1 VLLVRRLIQRHAKAG
16 DVNGEV
22 LDLMTLIREQM
33 GGRNTKVKGAVLPPN
48 IRDASVPLLLAAPIN
63 S

>member
-1 VLLVRRLIQRHAKAG
+1 MQRHAKAG

-22 LDLMTLIREQM
+22 LDLMALIREQM
-33 GGRNTKVKGAVLPPN
+33 GGRNTKVKRAVLPPN
-48 IRDASVPLLLAAPIN
+48 IRDASAPLLLAAPIN